1 MNPGS
6 ANKLTA
12 PPHYAFIFYRPATPT
27 SREQVFYNEEAWSIL
42 SRSAASQN
50 VKTDNIPTYIS
61 SLCLKWKEILERSPG
76 EIPFSGGPNDKG
88 TWHIAMLE
96 SHRRKY
102 VVKGIALSGNPAL
115 KEGEKYL
122 FIIDRVSPESAN
134 LSMVFRQYKLSN
146 REQEIVRLLLLGN
159 SNKEIA
165 WDLGLSENTVKGYM
179 KLLMGKLGVNNRA
192 EIIAALLVGKSGT
205 R

>member
-1 MNPGS
+1 MNPDS

-27 SREQVFYNEEAWSIL
+27 SPEQVFYNEEACSIL
-42 SRSAASQN
+42 SMFAASQN
-50 VKTDNIPTYIS
+50 IKTDIPPYIAA
-61 SLCLKWKEILERSPG
+61 LCLKWKKILERSPG
-76 EIPFSGGPNDKG
+76 EIPFSGGPNDEG
-88 TWHIAMLE
+88 TRHIAMLE

-102 VVKGIALSGNPAL
+102 VVKGITLSGNPAL
-115 KEGEKYL
+115 KEEKQYL
-122 FIIDRVSPESAN
+122 FIMERASPESAN
-134 LSMVFRQYKLSN
+134 LSMVFRQYKLNN

-192 EIIAALLVGKSGT
+192 GIIAVLLVGKSGT